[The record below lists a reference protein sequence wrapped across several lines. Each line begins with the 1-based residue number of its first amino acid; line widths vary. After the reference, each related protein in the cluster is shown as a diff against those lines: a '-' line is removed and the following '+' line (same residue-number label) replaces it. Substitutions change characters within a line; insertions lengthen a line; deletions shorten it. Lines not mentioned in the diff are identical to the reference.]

1 MSVETSMFFGFGVCV
16 SDRHIVSES
25 EVDGI
30 ETVLVMA
37 ACRFTKTVY
46 GRDIVDS
53 ALDAAGLPR

>member
-1 MSVETSMFFGFGVCV
+1 MFFGFGVCV